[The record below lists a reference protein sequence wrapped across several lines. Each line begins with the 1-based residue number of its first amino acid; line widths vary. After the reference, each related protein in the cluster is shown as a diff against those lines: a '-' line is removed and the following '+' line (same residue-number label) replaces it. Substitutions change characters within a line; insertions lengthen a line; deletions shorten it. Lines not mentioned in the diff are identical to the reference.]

1 MKKILISASLIAVMF
16 QGCYMEMI
24 DSGEVG
30 VQIDG
35 GKVNDKPVTE
45 GFNFSMNPWAKLTTY
60 NVKAKQLEMSGNNEK
75 DTVEQMN
82 DHSVTILTK
91 DNLQIPIDITILYK
105 LKDECAPYVRKEFGE
120 DIIWD
125 NKVVVPVARDVVR
138 GVVGKDA
145 DVYKLNQ
152 SRELYSTEIKHDLE
166 VKVNDSM
173 KKQCVSIEMVSI
185 KDIRL
190 PSQLMDSIMKK
201 NQMEEES
208 RRAELEV
215 KKAQAEANVAIARAK
230 GTAESQLA
238 LAKSIT
244 PEMIKWKELE
254 IQDEA
259 VKRWDGKMPQY
270 TGGGAVPF
278 INVGK

>member
-1 MKKILISASLIAVMF
+1 MKKILVSASLIAVMF

-60 NVKAKQLEMSGNNEK
+60 NVKAKQLEMSGNNEN

-152 SRELYSTEIKHDLE
+152 SRELYATEIKHDLE